1 MKKIKKR
8 EYKISIGVVFSLIVV
23 AELLVI
29 LGASIGLSYL
39 FPALVKS
46 FVLPDWV
53 WMIFFSVI
61 VGAACAIF
69 VNHYILSH
77 ISNLSKNMSR
87 VAHGEFD
94 IELKTNS
101 KIEEIRDIY
110 ESFNLMTKELS
121 ATEILQTDF
130 VSNVSHEFKTPISA
144 IDGYAM
150 LLQDKSLTDEERDG
164 YVEKILMSTKRL
176 SNLVGNVL
184 LISKLDNQA
193 IGARR
198 ENYRLDEQVRTSIVM
213 LEGKWSAKELEL
225 DIELDDVIFFGDESL
240 TFHIFNNIIDNAI
253 KFDPVG
259 AELKIRLAKNDREI
273 VFSVEDRG
281 PGIPEEAMA
290 HIFDKFYQTDSS
302 HKAEGNGLGLPLVK
316 RITDLLGGCVKAEN
330 REGGGCRFTVI
341 LPIEN

>member
-1 MKKIKKR
+1 MKKIKKH

-77 ISNLSKNMSR
+77 ISKLSKNMSR

-94 IELKTNS
+94 IALETNS

-150 LLQDKSLTDEERDG
+150 LLQDRSLSDEERDG
-164 YVEKILMSTKRL
+164 YVEKILISTKRL
-176 SNLVGNVL
+176 SSLVGNVL

-193 IGARR
+193 IGTRH
-198 ENYRLDEQVRTSIVM
+198 EIYRLDEQVRASLVM
-213 LEGKWSAKELEL
+213 LEGKWSEKEIDL
-225 DIELDDVIFFGDESL
+225 DIELDEMIFFGDESL
-240 TFHIFNNIIDNAI
+240 TFHVFNNLIDNAI
-253 KFDPVG
+253 KFSPVG
-259 AELKIRLAKNDREI
+259 GELKIRLAKEAKKI
-273 VFSVEDRG
+273 IFTVEDRG
-281 PGIPEEAMA
+281 PGIPDEAMA
-290 HIFDKFYQTDSS
+290 HIYDKFYQSDSS

-316 RITDLLGGCVKAEN
+316 RITDSLGGQVKAEN
-330 REGGGCRFTVI
+330 RDGGGCRFTVT

>member
-46 FVLPDWV
+46 IVLPDWV

-150 LLQDKSLTDEERDG
+150 LLQDKSLTDGERDG

-240 TFHIFNNIIDNAI
+240 TFHVFNNIIDNAI

>member
-1 MKKIKKR
+1 MKKIKKH

-77 ISNLSKNMSR
+77 ISKLSKNMSR

-94 IELKTNS
+94 IVLETNS

-150 LLQDKSLTDEERDG
+150 LLQDRSLSDEERDG
-164 YVEKILMSTKRL
+164 YVEKILISTKRL
-176 SNLVGNVL
+176 SSLVGNVL

-193 IGARR
+193 IGTRH
-198 ENYRLDEQVRTSIVM
+198 EIYRLDEQVRASLVM
-213 LEGKWSAKELEL
+213 LEGKWSEKEIDL
-225 DIELDDVIFFGDESL
+225 DIELDEMIFFGDESL
-240 TFHIFNNIIDNAI
+240 TFHVFNNLIDNAI
-253 KFDPVG
+253 KFSPVG
-259 AELKIRLAKNDREI
+259 GELKIRLAKEAKKI
-273 VFSVEDRG
+273 IFTVEDRG
-281 PGIPEEAMA
+281 PGIPDEAMA
-290 HIFDKFYQTDSS
+290 HIYDKFYQSDSS

-316 RITDLLGGCVKAEN
+316 RITDSLGGQVKAEN
-330 REGGGCRFTVI
+330 RDGGGCRFTVI